1 MKKNRKFLILLLALA
16 MMCLC
21 LTGCDEL
28 DTMKQSHGHW
38 VTEGDTS
45 SFNLNDETYVLLED
59 AENLNPMYN
68 SQHEDIIYITDPD
81 VPVLLSTS
89 YSNTFEISD
98 DGNFVVGSLPYNY
111 KAEYKDST
119 FLFSPIIT
127 VSESMDGEAVT
138 YCKEDI
144 YNEVSKKI
152 AEGIEYTG
160 YGYSYF
166 ITDRSSYM
174 DTYHYYY
181 LSDEECEAINKVVE
195 TVKPITGSDMPY
207 YEGYMLSLDKISE
220 DKMFAES
227 SYDINRNAYGDYS
240 LDHYSFVTEEYT
252 SYIVPEKY
260 KDIFDKITEKSE
272 EQYKAYNE
280 DVVTTVVE

>member
-16 MMCLC
+16 MMCLY

-59 AENLNPMYN
+59 AANLNPMYN

-89 YSNTFEISD
+89 YSNAFEISEN
-98 DGNFVVGSLPYNY
+98 GNFVVGSLPYNY

-138 YCKEDI
+138 YCKESI
-144 YNEVSKKI
+144 YDDVKKKI
-152 AEGIEYTG
+152 KDGIEYTH

-166 ITDRSSYM
+166 TYDEKTAS

-181 LSDEECEAINKVVE
+181 LSDDECDAINKVVK
-195 TVKPITGSDMPY
+195 TVEPKQSSNEPY
-207 YEGYMLSLDKISE
+207 HEMYMLSLDKITE
-220 DKMFAES
+220 DKMFGEV
-227 SYDINRNAYGDYS
+227 SYDIYRSELGDYS
-240 LDHYSFVTEEYT
+240 IEHYSYVTEEYT

-260 KDIFDKITEKSE
+260 NDIFDKIVERAET
-272 EQYKAYNE
+272 QYDVYNE
-280 DVVTTVVE
+280 VIIYE